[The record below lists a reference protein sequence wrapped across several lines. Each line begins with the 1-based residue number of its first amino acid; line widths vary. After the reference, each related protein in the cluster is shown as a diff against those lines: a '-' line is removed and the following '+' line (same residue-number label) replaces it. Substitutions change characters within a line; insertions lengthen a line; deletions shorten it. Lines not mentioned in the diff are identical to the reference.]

1 MRLAFSAEQELFRTS
16 VRGFLGDRATEA
28 DTRRLMATDDGH
40 DSATWRL
47 MADQLG
53 LQGLIIPEHFGGSG
67 FGQQELGIVLEELG
81 RTLAGGPYFPT
92 VALAA
97 NALLLSGD
105 EQAKA
110 DYLPGIAAGTLIATT
125 ALTDASAS
133 WDPSGLTVRA
143 SGGHGTWTL
152 TGTQSFV
159 LSGHIADLVLLIAD
173 GELGPTLFA
182 VDRGA
187 PGLTMT
193 PLITMDPTRRQS
205 NLALRDT
212 PARLVG
218 APGTGLSTI
227 AKLLDL
233 AGAALAAEQVGGAQ
247 RVLEMAV
254 DYAKTRSQFGREIGS
269 FQAIKHKCADVLV
282 EVESAR
288 STAYY
293 AMLAA
298 ATDSPDLHTAAS
310 LAQLRCSEAYLRA
323 AEENILVHGAIGYTW
338 EHAAQLYYKR
348 ASADAVYLGGPAVHR
363 ERLGGHIGLVGMT
376 PQQV

>member
-1 MRLAFSAEQELFRTS
+1 VRLAFSTEQELFRKS
-16 VRGFLGDRATEA
+16 IRAFLGDRATEA

-40 DSATWRL
+40 DPETWRL
-47 MADQLG
+47 MAEQLG

-67 FGQQELGIVLEELG
+67 FGQQELGIVMEELG
-81 RTLAGGPYFPT
+81 RTLAASSYFPT
-92 VALAA
+92 VALAV

-105 EQAKA
+105 EKAQA
-110 DYLPGIAAGTLIATT
+110 DYLPGIAAGRLIATT

-133 WDPSGLTVRA
+133 WDPSGFTVRA
-143 SGGHGTWTL
+143 TGAQGTWTL

-173 GELGPTLFA
+173 GELGPTVFA

-187 PGLTMT
+187 SGLTIMS
-193 PLITMDPTRRQS
+193 LITMDPTRRQA
-205 NLALRDT
+205 NMALHDT

-218 APGTGLSTI
+218 APGAALSI
-227 AKLLDL
+227 IPKLLDL

-254 DYAKTRSQFGREIGS
+254 DYAKTRTQFGKEIGS

-298 ATDSPDLHTAAS
+298 ATDSPDLHTAAC
-310 LAQLRCSEAYLRA
+310 LAQLRCSETYLRA

-338 EHAAQLYYKR
+338 EHPAQLYYKR
-348 ASADAVYLGGPAVHR
+348 ASADAVYLGGPALHR
-363 ERLGGHIGLVGMT
+363 ERLAEHIGLVGPET
-376 PQQV
+376 QPV